1 MSNPNKIPDA
11 TVFRNIQENSRDITM
26 TFLILSALVN
36 SVLVDAFGIIIIEL
50 FRLRDILLLVTL
62 RRGNWTKR
70 ADSSTGD
77 KLISDRSIV
86 PIASIR
92 NYFYRRSRKSIDFS
106 SCPEDLISDS
116 TICNRNAETS
126 RLELTIDRFHYY
138 LRARVSFDDRTIL
151 RLRSLTGGP
160 SGTRS
165 TRVIAILE
173 IGLLL
178 GDLVN
183 LLSVQHYLP
192 IEFPFYYLRQSYAV

>member
-1 MSNPNKIPDA
+1 MP
-11 TVFRNIQENSRDITM
+11 VY
-26 TFLILSALVN
+26 AL
-36 SVLVDAFGIIIIEL
+36 GIIIIEL
-50 FRLRDILLLVTL
+50 FGLWDILLLVTL

-86 PIASIR
+86 PIASVR
-92 NYFYRRSRKSIDFS
+92 DYFYPRSRKSIDFS

-116 TICNRNAETS
+116 TICNRNAGTS

-160 SGTRS
+160 SGTRF
-165 TRVIAILE
+165 TRVIATLE

-178 GDLVN
+178 DGLAN

-192 IEFPFYYLRQSYAV
+192 IEFLFYYLRGNYTV